1 MLTIFRILLGL
12 AVVAGVGLGSFYL
25 VRASQHTTPEQAIV
39 ESPTATATPLPTD
52 TPEPAPTAAP
62 PSPTAVPPSPTAEA
76 AAPTALPTKIPLQ
89 ARRDVPTVAEIMVD
103 ANGKYFI
110 PDRGDG
116 CPWFEFSRVVAPVPG
131 KTDES
136 WTEVNL
142 YTPCDSG
149 GIFWPYRV
157 ETGEVFAASP

>member
-1 MLTIFRILLGL
+1 MLTIFRILVGL

-25 VRASQHTTPEQAIV
+25 VRASQNTTPEQAIV

-52 TPEPAPTAAP
+52 TPEPAATAVPQPTVAP
-62 PSPTAVPPSPTAEA
+62 PSPTPEA

-89 ARRDVPTVAEIMVD
+89 PRRDLPTVAEIMVD

-116 CPWFEFSRVVAPVPG
+116 CPWFEHSRETIPLAEPKG
-131 KTDES
+131 AAF
-136 WTEVNL
+136 TEVIFT
-142 YTPCDSG
+142 TPCNADFS
-149 GIFWPYRV
+149 WVYRV
-157 ETGEVFAASP
+157 ETGELIPMSP